1 MARRILAA
9 GIVALCAVCA
19 ACAPANTTAPTSPL
33 SPFAAKPLEQ
43 YELTFAA
50 DSTCTSLPAAVRTRT
65 YLTFY
70 DPSGAGGSMGLIGG
84 HFGST
89 SHYEFS
95 TVYVSTKTG
104 VTTLFFS
111 DPEIWEQF
119 PNANGNPPDAY
130 LTIWGTASGTLGG
143 ATPWTFSGR
152 FTYCAATE
160 PDEYPECTVTEVTC
174 ASAKHTLLITKK

>member
-119 PNANGNPPDAY
+119 PNA
-130 LTIWGTASGTLGG
+130 SGTLGG